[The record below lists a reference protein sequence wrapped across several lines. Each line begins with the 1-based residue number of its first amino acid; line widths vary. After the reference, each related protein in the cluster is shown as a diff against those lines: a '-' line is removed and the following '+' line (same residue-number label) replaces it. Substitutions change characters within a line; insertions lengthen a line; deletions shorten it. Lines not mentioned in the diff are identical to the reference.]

1 MDQEI
6 ETPPPVSAPTRSYG
20 RKRKMPVEDTSTS
33 NEIPTQKIP
42 TDPSYSAPQT
52 VTNAHA
58 NASPIQEVIPSPTPM
73 ETATYDEQK
82 KVRGG
87 RAKRQNQQFNG
98 SNNSH
103 ELKTTPSNNNDIS
116 SSPFDATSAT
126 AEQTEK
132 IDIDGVVDDFE
143 KPSVK
148 LVISKKKGSIFKSRA
163 IEAEAGESIKQKR
176 HVYKHKWDDDVAE
189 EERGSA
195 HDA

>member
-1 MDQEI
+1 MDQVI
-6 ETPPPVSAPTRSYG
+6 ETPAPVSAPTRSYG
-20 RKRKMPVEDTSTS
+20 RKRKIPVED
-33 NEIPTQKIP
+33 EIPAQKIP
-42 TDPSYSAPQT
+42 TDSSHEQID
-52 VTNAHA
+52 TNVNAI
-58 NASPIQEVIPSPTPM
+58 ASPIQEAIASPTPM
-73 ETATYDEQK
+73 ESTAAYDEQK

-87 RAKRQNQQFNG
+87 RAKRQFNG

-116 SSPFDATSAT
+116 PSPFDATSAA

-132 IDIDGVVDDFE
+132 IDGDGAVDEFE

-176 HVYKHKWDDDVAE
+176 HVYKHKWDDDLAE

>member
-1 MDQEI
+1 MDQVI
-6 ETPPPVSAPTRSYG
+6 ETPTPVTAPTRSYG
-20 RKRKMPVEDTSTS
+20 RKRKMPAEDSTA
-33 NEIPTQKIP
+33 NEIPAQKIP
-42 TDPSYSAPQT
+42 TDSQEQIDT
-52 VTNAHA
+52 V
-58 NASPIQEVIPSPTPM
+58 ASPIQEAM
-73 ETATYDEQK
+73 ETTAAYDEQK

-103 ELKTTPSNNNDIS
+103 ELKTTPSNNNDILP
-116 SSPFDATSAT
+116 SPFDTTSAT
-126 AEQTEK
+126 ADHTEK
-132 IDIDGVVDDFE
+132 IDVDGAVDDFE

-176 HVYKHKWDDDVAE
+176 HVYKHKWDDDLAE